1 MSPPPLV
8 VAVASAGWT
17 TAGEKGGA
25 TLVGLALAGFVLM
38 AGLVAVDVGALVGA
52 RAAAQTA
59 ADLAALAALSPQT
72 GTVAGSAQ
80 SWGEAR
86 AAGIA
91 AANGAELVACACS
104 GVEAVVRVR
113 RRLRLVPGGLSVS
126 VGASAR
132 AVLAKPPASRATVR
146 AVDLLRVVD
155 GEIWRSVSEA
165 SPRARAPAD
174 LRANASAAAAA
185 AVLFGASV
193 VAVRVAV
200 RDVPPVSL
208 AVLRF
213 GLGGLLLAG
222 ILLVVAPR
230 SLRARWERLPRF
242 ALLGLV
248 LFVLFP
254 LTFNVGLRYTEASR
268 GAVMLAT
275 MPIWSALLG
284 RVVGERLTRLQ
295 VVGVALSVV
304 GIGVAFV
311 EPGRAV
317 GGDAMRLVGDG
328 LLLLTGLL
336 GAVYG
341 LLAKRVLAVDSPAT
355 VTTWAMLFG
364 AVLLLPVAVV
374 EGLFP
379 AIGRLDGQLLGV
391 VVFLGVLG
399 GAAAFLLW
407 TWALSRLTPTQVAVY
422 VNLNPVVAA
431 LLGVVLL
438 GERRSGL
445 FLLGFTAVVAGV
457 VLVNWPGRRT

>member
-1 MSPPPLV
+1 M
-8 VAVASAGWT
+8 G
-17 TAGEKGGA
+17 
-25 TLVGLALAGFVLM
+25 
-38 AGLVAVDVGALVGA
+38 
-52 RAAAQTA
+52 
-59 ADLAALAALSPQT
+59 
-72 GTVAGSAQ
+72 
-80 SWGEAR
+80 
-86 AAGIA
+86 
-91 AANGAELVACACS
+91 
-104 GVEAVVRVR
+104 
-113 RRLRLVPGGLSVS
+113 
-126 VGASAR
+126 
-132 AVLAKPPASRATVR
+132 
-146 AVDLLRVVD
+146 
-155 GEIWRSVSEA
+155 IWRSVSVA
-165 SPRARAPAD
+165 PTRARPSAD
-174 LRANASAAAAA
+174 VRANASAALA

-213 GLGGLLLAG
+213 GQGGLLLAA

-230 SLRARWERLPRF
+230 YLRTRWDRLLLF
-242 ALLGLV
+242 GLLGLV

-284 RVVGERLTRLQ
+284 RTVGERLTRLQ
-295 VVGVALSVV
+295 FAGVALSVV

-317 GGDAMRLVGDG
+317 GGDPMRLVGDG

-457 VLVNWPGRRT
+457 LLVNWPGRRT

>member
-1 MSPPPLV
+1 MDS
-8 VAVASAGWT
+8 GG
-17 TAGEKGGA
+17 GERRGDPGG
-25 TLVGLALAGFVLM
+25 VGIEGFVLM
-38 AGLVAVDVGALVGA
+38 AGLVAVDVGALAGA

-59 ADLAALAALSPQT
+59 ADLAALAALSPQN
-72 GTVAGSAQ
+72 GPVAGSAG
-80 SWGEAR
+80 SWGEAQ

-91 AANGAELVACACS
+91 AANGAELVACDCS
-104 GVEAVVRVR
+104 GVEAVVKVR
-113 RRLRLVPGGLSVS
+113 RRLRLVPGGLTVS
-126 VGASAR
+126 VGAGAR
-132 AVLAKPPASRATVR
+132 AVLGQPAASRATVR
-146 AVDLLRVVD
+146 AVDLLKAADGDLAKRHRGVTEGRV
-155 GEIWRSVSEA
+155 
-165 SPRARAPAD
+165 PAD
-174 LRANASAAAAA
+174 LRANASAAAA

-230 SLRARWERLPRF
+230 SLRTRWERLPRF
-242 ALLGLV
+242 GLLGLV

-364 AVLLLPVAVV
+364 AALLLPVALV
-374 EGLFP
+374 EGLVRV
-379 AIGRLDGQLLGV
+379 IGRLDGQLLGV

-422 VNLNPVVAA
+422 VNLNPIVAA

-438 GERRSGL
+438 GDGAAACSCSASL
-445 FLLGFTAVVAGV
+445 PSSPGFCWSTGQADG
-457 VLVNWPGRRT
+457 PDHRP

>member
-1 MSPPPLV
+1 M
-8 VAVASAGWT
+8 G
-17 TAGEKGGA
+17 
-25 TLVGLALAGFVLM
+25 
-38 AGLVAVDVGALVGA
+38 
-52 RAAAQTA
+52 
-59 ADLAALAALSPQT
+59 
-72 GTVAGSAQ
+72 
-80 SWGEAR
+80 
-86 AAGIA
+86 
-91 AANGAELVACACS
+91 
-104 GVEAVVRVR
+104 
-113 RRLRLVPGGLSVS
+113 
-126 VGASAR
+126 
-132 AVLAKPPASRATVR
+132 
-146 AVDLLRVVD
+146 
-155 GEIWRSVSEA
+155 IWRSVSEA
-165 SPRARAPAD
+165 SPRARVPAD
-174 LRANASAAAAA
+174 LRANASAAAA

-230 SLRARWERLPRF
+230 SLRTRWERLPRF
-242 ALLGLV
+242 GLLGLV

-374 EGLFP
+374 EGLVP

-431 LLGVVLL
+431 LLAVVLL

-445 FLLGFTAVVAGV
+445 FLLGFAAVVTGV
-457 VLVNWPGRRT
+457 LLVNWPGRRT